1 MRTLALLLLAAL
13 AGPASA
19 QGLSLPA
26 ATWGSNWTTADT
38 LRQAAVTALLVVDWQ
53 QTRWAMEHPSKYR
66 EINSALGE
74 SPSTGRLNNYTAIS
88 IVGHAAVSVLLPTE
102 WRHGWQYVWIGIEAH
117 TVYRNHKVG
126 VRMEF

>member
-1 MRTLALLLLAAL
+1 MRCTLLLLAAL
-13 AGPASA
+13 AGPSWA

-26 ATWGSNWTTADT
+26 STWESNWTTADT
-38 LRQAAVTALLVVDWQ
+38 VRQAAVTALLVVDWG
-53 QTRWAMEHPSKYR
+53 QTRWAMDHPSKYR
-66 EINSALGE
+66 ELNSVLGDH
-74 SPSTGRLNNYTAIS
+74 PSAGRQNNYTVLA
-88 IVGHAAVSVLLPTE
+88 IVGHAAVSAFLPPE